1 MNRSILCCGL
11 LLLAGT
17 VGAQPPQRQ
26 PREREADLP
35 RGIKAHRN
43 VPYVTDGHPRQVLD
57 VYTPEQRSGSPR
69 PLIVWIHGGGWQ
81 SGSKEN
87 CPPLRAGYV
96 EQGYV
101 LASLNYRLSG
111 DATFPAQIEDCKSAI
126 RWLRAHAADYNI
138 DPDRIG
144 VWGSSAGGHLVALL
158 GTSGDVAEFDVGS
171 HLNISSRVQA
181 VCDFF
186 GPTDF
191 TAFVKSKGY
200 ESHANADSPESK
212 LIGGLVLEHPEKA
225 AKANPITYVTP
236 DDPPFLIVH
245 GDSDPLV
252 PLNQSELLFEA
263 LKGAGTRVHL
273 HTIQGA
279 GHGGAGFTADKVQG
293 MIRTFFERRL
303 KGTEPVEKVATTST
317 SSVRPDEA
325 GANNRPRPTFDQVL
339 ERSDKDGDGRI
350 SREEFRAAGELF
362 DRLDAD
368 NDGFITRE
376 EHVRLFSTRRP

>member
-1 MNRSILCCGL
+1 MNRAILCCSL

-87 CPPLRAGYV
+87 CPPLRGGYV

-111 DATFPAQIEDCKSAI
+111 DAVFPAQIEDCKSAI
-126 RWLRAHAADYNI
+126 RWLRVHAADYNI

-171 HLNISSRVQA
+171 HLNVSSRVQA

-191 TAFVKSKGY
+191 IAFVKSKGY
-200 ESHANADSPESK
+200 ESHSNANSPESK

-252 PLNQSELLFEA
+252 PLNQSELLFDA

-273 HTIQGA
+273 HTIHGA

-293 MIRTFFERRL
+293 MIRTFFERQL

-350 SREEFRAAGELF
+350 SREEFRAAGDLF

-376 EHVRLFSTRRP
+376 EHVRLFPTRRP